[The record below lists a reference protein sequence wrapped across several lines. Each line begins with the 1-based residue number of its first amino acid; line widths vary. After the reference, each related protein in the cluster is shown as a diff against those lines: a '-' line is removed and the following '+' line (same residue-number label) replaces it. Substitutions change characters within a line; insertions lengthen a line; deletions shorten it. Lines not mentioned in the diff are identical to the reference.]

1 MRFTNK
7 TTNLELTNGIARV
20 GRLALV
26 GVLALA
32 ISVPAFADRTNE
44 PTAVAMTGDLII
56 ARPVGIA
63 ITAVGAAVFVLT
75 LPFSAAGGNVKQ
87 SAQTLVVKPAKETFV
102 RCLGCKTAGR
112 YIDPND

>member
-7 TTNLELTNGIARV
+7 TFSNGIARA
-20 GRLALV
+20 GRVALV

-32 ISVPAFADRTNE
+32 ISVPAVAERANE
-44 PTAVAMTGDLII
+44 PTALAMTGDLII
-56 ARPVGIA
+56 ARPVGAA

-75 LPFSAAGGNVKQ
+75 LPFSALGGNVKE
-87 SAQTLVVKPAKETFV
+87 SAQTLVVKPAQEAFV

-112 YIDPND
+112 YVDPNG